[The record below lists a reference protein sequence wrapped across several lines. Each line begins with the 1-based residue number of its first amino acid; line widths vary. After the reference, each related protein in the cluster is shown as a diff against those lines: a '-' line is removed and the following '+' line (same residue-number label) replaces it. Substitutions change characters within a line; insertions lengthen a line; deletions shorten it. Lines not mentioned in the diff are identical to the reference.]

1 MRGTT
6 GELAGAPPGPPFHG
20 SILAWPTFSPSTE
33 AVKLFLFAVGRPRSP
48 AAAAIEDYE
57 ARVKRYFTFDVG
69 DVKEEPF
76 RRAGDAGRVR
86 DEEGK
91 RLLARVPPGMEIVAL
106 HETGKQ
112 WTSQQ
117 LADYLAELALRS
129 SPGAAFVIGGAY
141 GLSDELLGRAR
152 HQLSLSAF
160 TLPHELARLVL
171 AEQLY
176 RAATINRGEPYHKG
190 RE

>member
-1 MRGTT
+1 MKLLVMSVGKPRGMVADAIA
-6 GELAGAPPGPPFHG
+6 EYEKRAARY
-20 SILAWPTFSPSTE
+20 FSFE
-33 AVKLFLFAVGRPRSP
+33 AV
-48 AAAAIEDYE
+48 E
-57 ARVKRYFTFDVG
+57 
-69 DVKEEPF
+69 VKEDAY
-76 RRAGDAGRVR
+76 RKAGDAGRVR

-91 RLLARVPPGMEIVAL
+91 RLLARVPAGAEIVAL

-117 LADYLAELALRS
+117 LSDYLQHLAVQG
-129 SPGAAFVIGGAY
+129 SPGAAFIIGGAY
-141 GLSDELLGRAR
+141 GLSDEILARAR

-160 TLPHELARLVL
+160 TLPHELARLAL

-176 RAATINRGEPYHKG
+176 RAGTIARGEPYHKG

>member
-1 MRGTT
+1 M
-6 GELAGAPPGPPFHG
+6 
-20 SILAWPTFSPSTE
+20 
-33 AVKLFLFAVGRPRSP
+33 KLFLFAVGRPRSP
-48 AAAAIEDYE
+48 VAAAIEDYE
-57 ARVKRYFTFDVG
+57 SRVGRYFTFDVG
-69 DVKEEPF
+69 DVKEEGF

-91 RLLARVPPGMEIVAL
+91 RLLARVPAGMEIVAL

-112 WTSQQ
+112 WTSPQ
-117 LADYLAELALRS
+117 LADWLNELGLRG

-141 GLSDELLGRAR
+141 GLSDEILARAR
-152 HQLSLSAF
+152 HQLSLSAM

-176 RAATINRGEPYHKG
+176 RAGTILRGEPYHKG

>member
-1 MRGTT
+1 MT
-6 GELAGAPPGPPFHG
+6 L
-20 SILAWPTFSPSTE
+20 
-33 AVKLFLFAVGRPRSP
+33 AVGRARGPVAEAVEEYEKR
-48 AAAAIEDYE
+48 AA
-57 ARVKRYFTFDVG
+57 RYFSFEAVE
-69 DVKEEPF
+69 VKEEAF
-76 RRAGDAGRVR
+76 RKAGDAGRVR

-91 RLLARVPPGMEIVAL
+91 RLLARVPPGVEIVAL

-112 WTSQQ
+112 WTSHR
-117 LADYLAELALRS
+117 LSDYLQELAVRG

-141 GLSDELLGRAR
+141 GLSDEILSRAR
-152 HQLSLSAF
+152 HPLSLSAF

-176 RAATINRGEPYHKG
+176 RAGTIARGEPYHKG

>member
-1 MRGTT
+1 MRVMT
-6 GELAGAPPGPPFHG
+6 L
-20 SILAWPTFSPSTE
+20 
-33 AVKLFLFAVGRPRSP
+33 AVGRARGPVAEAVEEYERR
-48 AAAAIEDYE
+48 AA
-57 ARVKRYFTFDVG
+57 RYFSFEAVE
-69 DVKEEPF
+69 VKEEAF
-76 RRAGDAGRVR
+76 RKAGDAGRVR

-91 RLLARVPPGMEIVAL
+91 RLLARVPPGVEIVAL
-106 HETGKQ
+106 HETGRP
-112 WTSQQ
+112 WTSHR
-117 LADYLAELALRS
+117 LSEYLQELAVRG

-141 GLSDELLGRAR
+141 GLSDEILSRAR

-176 RAATINRGEPYHKG
+176 RAGTIARGEPYHKG

>member
-1 MRGTT
+1 MRIA
-6 GELAGAPPGPPFHG
+6 L
-20 SILAWPTFSPSTE
+20 L
-33 AVKLFLFAVGRPRSP
+33 AVGRPRGP
-48 AAAAIEDYE
+48 AAELVAEYE
-57 ARVKRYFTFDVG
+57 ARAKRYFALEVAE
-69 DVKEEPF
+69 VKEEPF
-76 RRAGDAGRVR
+76 RRPGDATRVR

-91 RLLARVPPGMEIVAL
+91 RLLARVPTGVEIVAL

-112 WTSQQ
+112 WSSQR
-117 LADYLAELALRS
+117 LAAWLDELGVRG

-141 GLSDELLGRAR
+141 GLSDELLTRAR
-152 HQLSLSAF
+152 HQLSLSAM

-176 RAATINRGEPYHKG
+176 RAGTILRGEPYHKG